1 MQVAQHLIENEF
13 TETERSH
20 REAVERVILEMRKRL
35 HEPLTLQEMA
45 DIAYLSPYHFC
56 RIFSRVIGVPPY
68 EFLSALRLDAAK
80 RLLLTTSLS
89 VTDVCFEVGY
99 SSLGSFTTRFTQLV
113 GQPPRQLRHMAESL
127 VFPSRE
133 IHDADSSF
141 PLYDTPIIGCVVGVV
156 SGPEA
161 FRGNIHVGLFN
172 RPIPQGRPIRCTR
185 LTKPGPYLI
194 SGVPDGIYYV
204 LVAAFSAGSDP
215 FNYLVPEEGVF
226 VGASQGPVLVNNGQM
241 NGLADITLR
250 PPDLTDPPL
259 VVALPFI

>member
-1 MQVAQHLIENEF
+1 MQVAQYLVKHEF

-56 RIFSRVIGVPPY
+56 RIFSRLIGVPPY
-68 EFLSALRLDAAK
+68 EFLSALRLDEAK
-80 RLLLTTSLS
+80 KLLLTTSLS

-113 GQPPRQLRHMAESL
+113 GQPPRQLRQMAESL

-133 IHDADSSF
+133 IPDVTSPFYEAS
-141 PLYDTPIIGCVVGVV
+141 LTGCLIGTVY
-156 SGPEA
+156 GPET
-161 FRGNIHVGLFN
+161 FRGNIHVGLFT
-172 RPIPQGRPIRCTR
+172 RPIPQGRPVRCTR

-194 SGVPDGIYYV
+194 TGIPDGMYYV
-204 LVAAFSAGSDP
+204 LCAAFSTYSDP
-215 FNYLVPEEGVF
+215 FNYLVPGDGVL
-226 VGASQGPVLVNNGQM
+226 VGMSQGPVQICDGQM
-241 NGLADITLR
+241 NGESDITLH
-250 PPDLTDPPL
+250 PPLLTDPPL